1 MLVDTSEPSD
11 SEVED
16 DDNEANEENLN
27 VLADAAIAQLG
38 LTEPY
43 PQMQVSKKFLLS
55 LVPLY
60 RGGNIS
66 SFPHNWEKLTSDVN
80 IISIIKY
87 GLTLRTRGEPEA
99 NKPFAY
105 GCSDSEQALLTEE
118 IRKMVE
124 KRIILPSDVCSSDF
138 FSPVFLREK
147 QDGSHRFIL
156 NLKKFNKQVDKIH
169 FKMESIKNVIRMV
182 TPGCWMASIDLK
194 DAYYSVWVNPDH
206 QRFLKF
212 YSDGSFQYAT
222 MPNGYR
228 DAPRIF
234 TKVMKPPFG
243 TLREQGHQ
251 SVIYLDDSFL
261 QALSRSE
268 CRLNV
273 IITVRVLIS
282 LGFTIHPIKSVL
294 DPVQEIE
301 FLGFMVNSVN
311 MTLSL
316 TSKKRRKIKILCED
330 VMKTKRP
337 SIREVAKLIG
347 NMVATEEAVPLAPL
361 HYRRLETEKTYATR
375 QARGDYDSPMK
386 LSAKALIHIQWWI
399 QNLDSVYRSLKP
411 LPVSVTIFSD
421 ASKKGW
427 GATMD
432 THHTYGQWLETEWS
446 EGDIN
451 IMEITAAK
459 FALLA
464 FQKFIPMPPPRK
476 HLFST
481 HIRFMVD
488 NTTAVAY
495 INHMGGSRS
504 IRCNKIANEMWTWAE
519 EKGVWLSAAH
529 IPGKDNVQADYYSR
543 EQNDS
548 KEWAITPKLF
558 QNLRKI
564 LGQPD
569 IDLFASR
576 TNCQVRPYVSWHP
589 DPDCFAV
596 DAFSLPWTHNL
607 SYCFP
612 LFSLVGRVIQKI
624 REDKAT
630 AILVAPL
637 WPTQSWYPTVLSM
650 LVGYPVVFPARR
662 ANLYLPHKPT
672 ETHPLSDNLRLMA
685 VKVSGDCSQAIDFR
699 RQHREWS
706 SQHGER
712 TPSAGMRRS
721 LPSGKTFVVGRD
733 VIPYTPL

>member
-1 MLVDTSEPSD
+1 M
-11 SEVED
+11 
-16 DDNEANEENLN
+16 
-27 VLADAAIAQLG
+27 
-38 LTEPY
+38 
-43 PQMQVSKKFLLS
+43 
-55 LVPLY
+55 PLY
-60 RGGNIS
+60 KGGNIS
-66 SFPHNWEKLTSDVN
+66 CYVTNWEKLTSDVN
-80 IISIIKY
+80 IISIVKY
-87 GLTLRTRGEPEA
+87 GLTLRTREKPRG
-99 NKPFAY
+99 NKPHAY
-105 GCSDSEQALLTEE
+105 GCSELEQTLLTQE
-118 IRKMVE
+118 INSLVK
-124 KRIILPSDVCSSDF
+124 KRIIIPSDIQSGDY

-147 QDGSHRFIL
+147 RDGSHRFIL
-156 NLKKFNKQVDKIH
+156 NLKKFNKQVTKIH

-194 DAYYSVWVNPDH
+194 DAYYSVWIHPDH

-212 YSDGSFQYAT
+212 YFLEEAFQYLT

-234 TKVMKPPFG
+234 TKLMKPGFG
-243 TLREQGHQ
+243 TLRQMGYQ
-251 SVIYLDDSFL
+251 SVVYLDDSFL
-261 QALSRSE
+261 QGLSYRD

-273 IITVRVLIS
+273 LITVRVLLA

-294 DPVQEIE
+294 YPVQEME
-301 FLGFMVNSVN
+301 FLGFVVNSKR
-311 MTLSL
+311 MTLAL
-316 TSKKRRKIKILCED
+316 TLKKRKKIRLLCED
-330 VMKTKRP
+330 IRVRLMP

-347 NMVATEEAVPLAPL
+347 NLVATEEAVPLAPL
-361 HYRRLETEKTYATR
+361 HYRRLETEKTHALKR
-375 QARGDYDSPMK
+375 RRGNYEAPMQ
-386 LSAKALIHIQWWI
+386 LSEKALAQIDWWI
-399 QNLDSVYRSLKP
+399 SNIDSVFRSLTP
-411 LPVSVTIFSD
+411 LPVTVTIYSD

-432 THHTYGQWLETEWS
+432 SHHTYGQWLQTEWS

-464 FQKFIPMPPPRK
+464 FNKFVPIPPPK
-476 HLFST
+476 PHVFSV
-481 HIRFMVD
+481 HFRLMVD

-495 INHMGGSRS
+495 INHMGGSKS
-504 IRCNKIANEMWTWAE
+504 VRCDKVAQEMWTWAE
-519 EKGVWLSAAH
+519 TKGVWLSAAH
-529 IPGKDNVQADYYSR
+529 IPGKKNVQADYYSR

-548 KEWAITPKLF
+548 KEWTITTKIFLKLQEIF
-558 QNLRKI
+558 
-564 LGQPD
+564 GQPD

-576 TNCQVRPYVSWHP
+576 TNCRLKPYVSWHP
-589 DPDCFAV
+589 DPGCEAV
-596 DAFSLPWTHNL
+596 DAFSITWTQNL
-607 SYCFP
+607 VYCFP
-612 LFSLVGRVIQKI
+612 PFSVVGKVTQKI

-630 AILVAPL
+630 AILVVPL

-650 LVGYPVVFPARR
+650 LIGYPVVFQATIN
-662 ANLYLPHKPT
+662 NLHLPHKPKMA
-672 ETHPLSDNLRLMA
+672 HPLGDKLRLMA

-721 LPSGKTFVVGRD
+721 LPGGKTIVVERD